1 MRNFE
6 YDFNGSEVIIKIFLE
21 NGSHICD
28 AKFPTPA
35 AAKEYAVK
43 DVNWHF
49 SNNSQPPLTESEQT
63 NLVNL
68 VLEKT
73 Q

>member
-1 MRNFE
+1 MRTFE
-6 YDFNGSEVIIKIFLE
+6 YDFNGSEVTIKIFLE

-35 AAKEYAVK
+35 AARTFAVQ

-49 SNNSQPPLTESEQT
+49 SNNSQSPLTESEQT